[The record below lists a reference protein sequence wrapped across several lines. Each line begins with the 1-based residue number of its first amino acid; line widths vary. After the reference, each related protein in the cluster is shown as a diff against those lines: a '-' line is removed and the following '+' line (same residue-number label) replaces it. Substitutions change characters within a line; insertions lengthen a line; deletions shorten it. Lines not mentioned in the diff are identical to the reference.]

1 MTANAR
7 REPAG
12 QFARFV
18 VVNVLNTVLYW
29 GLYLLFL
36 QAMPYLV
43 ANAVALLIAVLV
55 AYVANARYAFRVG
68 TSRWS
73 LVMYLITNGTT
84 VALRMGV
91 VWLLVDVLGLGEA
104 LAPPVAVAV
113 TTPVAFVLTKWA
125 LRDRPADRPGS
136 TGRPGPRA
144 RPAVPAYVGLT
155 DR

>member
-1 MTANAR
+1 MTGAR
-7 REPAG
+7 REPTG
-12 QFARFV
+12 QFVRFV

-36 QAMPYLV
+36 QVVPYLV
-43 ANAVALLIAVLV
+43 ANAAALLIAVLV

-73 LVMYLITNGTT
+73 LVMYLVTNGTT

-91 VWLLVDVLGLGEA
+91 VWLLVDVLSLGEA

-125 LRDRPADRPGS
+125 LRDRPADRPTS
-136 TGRPGPRA
+136 AVRPESRA
-144 RPAVPAYVGLT
+144 RTSVPAYVGLVEP
-155 DR
+155 

>member
-1 MTANAR
+1 MTGAR
-7 REPAG
+7 REPTG
-12 QFARFV
+12 QFVRFV

-36 QAMPYLV
+36 QVVPYLV
-43 ANAVALLIAVLV
+43 ANAAALLIAVLV

-73 LVMYLITNGTT
+73 LVMYLVTNGTT

-91 VWLLVDVLGLGEA
+91 VWFLVDVLSLGEA

-125 LRDRPADRPGS
+125 LRDRPADPSAIGVRTGS
-136 TGRPGPRA
+136 RA
-144 RPAVPAYVGLT
+144 TPAVPAYVGLA